1 MMGAREVLASCAGWL
16 MVSASRITSCRDLAS
31 SNILSI
37 SLWTSAAQTTH
48 REIYQVWTLL
58 TDSCTRGRAHLSWSE
73 CWIAPWW
80 AVCWGPTS
88 WLKKDPPLHEWLRFC
103 RKTRRK
109 KTKYTNC
116 FQSDLFRLSTLLFC
130 SACCWPSLESVFQ
143 KVKQSF
149 LHHVRH
155 LGNTRN
161 QALLKGHKIVFFR
174 FTKDH
179 HC

>member
-109 KTKYTNC
+109 KKIIHK
-116 FQSDLFRLSTLLFC
+116 LLSVGFIQAFHIIVLLSMPLTFPRIC
-130 SACCWPSLESVFQ
+130 VSESQTELSASCPSPGKHQETGFI
-143 KVKQSF
+143 
-149 LHHVRH
+149 
-155 LGNTRN
+155 
-161 QALLKGHKIVFFR
+161 KGS
-174 FTKDH
+174 
-179 HC
+179 